1 MQNAHEVPLQ
11 CKFSACNQVSCSS
24 HGLMDAAVA
33 QTYLLGLTTVPELCL
48 TGRPD
53 LAGHEGGR
61 TAAVMMSGIAG
72 AGWLSEASWLQR

>member
-1 MQNAHEVPLQ
+1 MQGLCMQ
-11 CKFSACNQVSCSS
+11 SSLMLVSWPDGRSS
-24 HGLMDAAVA
+24 RSN
-33 QTYLLGLTTVPELCL
+33 YLLGLPIVPELCL

-72 AGWLSEASWLQR
+72 AGWLSEASRLQR